1 MEAKYHRTKET
12 VNNQTL
18 NFETKE
24 YKAIPSK
31 DIILN
36 LENTELNNAFK
47 SRCNSKDILTELWE
61 NKNNLIWNYSQ
72 NIGESRQAKMQLPYV
87 SSHIYGKDQKSEA
100 ISTKSSLINLK
111 VTNFIRRKRL
121 ENSPYK

>member
-1 MEAKYHRTKET
+1 MEAKYHRTNET

-18 NFETKE
+18 DFETKE
-24 YKAIPSK
+24 YKAIPSR

-87 SSHIYGKDQKSEA
+87 SSHIYGKDKKSGA

-121 ENSPYK
+121 EISPYK